1 MKLAPPSLAALAKQ
15 LTLALS
21 TLFAAA
27 ISAQGPAPR
36 LAAPIDNSA
45 RTVLAGSRSPRAH
58 AENDAGL
65 VPQSMKIQG
74 ISINFSRS
82 AAQQAALDTLLAAQQ
97 DPTSPLY
104 HQWLTP
110 DAFAAQFGVAAS
122 DLQAVQNWLIAQG
135 FQVDGIARSLNRITF
150 TGTEAQVESAFG
162 TQLHY
167 YTSGTEKHFAPA
179 SDVSLPAS
187 LAGIVQSVGNLSDFR
202 PHSHLRR
209 SASPAFT
216 SGQSGSHFLTPKDVA
231 TIYDINPA
239 YAAGYTGTG
248 QSIAIVGQSA
258 VILSDIVNFKT
269 AAGVSSLAPIPVLYP
284 GSGASTVFAGDESE
298 SDLDLEYSGTIAPGA
313 TVYFVYTGSST
324 NYGAFDALVYAV
336 INDIAPIIS
345 SSYGECEP
353 NLGAANYAYYNQ
365 YLQQAAVQGQTVI
378 AAAGDDGSTDCY
390 GVTGTPAATQ
400 IALAVDFPGSSA
412 YVTSVGGTEISASNN
427 TTTSST
433 YWSSNGSTDVLSSAL
448 SYIPELAWN
457 DDAVSAVSA
466 APGLSSGG
474 GGTSLLTPRPSWQAG
489 TIGGVAF
496 PAGTM
501 RLVPDVSLMASPAEP
516 SYLYCSSD
524 SGGDGGIQG
533 SCSNGFR
540 DGNNTNLTS
549 AGGTSFAAPIFAG
562 MMALIN
568 QATKSSGQGAL
579 GPILYPLAANATTY
593 AAAFHDIVVGNNACT
608 NSPAALSCAS
618 SGLTNYVTT
627 TGYDEA
633 TGLGSVDLFKL
644 LSAWPVPSATTSSL
658 RSTSVALSAS
668 TAAPK
673 AAAADAIT
681 ITVTPGTGSSAA
693 TPTGTVSLV
702 ITDTTSTTTATTN
715 AVYTTAATNAS
726 VTLAGGVASYSFVGS
741 TNGQY
746 SVVAK
751 YSGDGTYAPS
761 TSTLLLQVGQTGS
774 FNLSVPSTTVT
785 NGSTATSTVTVTP
798 INGYVG
804 TVSFSVTASPTIAN
818 ACYALGTAAVN
829 GTAAATATLSIYTS
843 QTTCTATPTATT
855 LFQNGVKRQFASA
868 SGVARTQTPA
878 SHPMPFVLSFA
889 GLLTIG
895 IAGRRS
901 KKIRSLV
908 AVLLL
913 AVLGFGLS
921 ACSGA
926 STAPANTV
934 TPTTNV
940 AKGPYTIVVH
950 GTDTVTNTTTNYA
963 SFTLTVQ

>member
-1 MKLAPPSLAALAKQ
+1 MKLVPRSLTALTKP

-21 TLFAAA
+21 TLLAAVA
-27 ISAQGPAPR
+27 SAQGPAPR
-36 LAAPIDNSA
+36 ITAPVDSAA
-45 RTVLAGSRSPRAH
+45 RTVLTGSRSPHAH

-82 AAQQAALDTLLAAQQ
+82 VAQQAALDTLLTAQQ
-97 DPTSPLY
+97 DRTSPLY

-122 DLQAVQNWLIAQG
+122 DLQAVQNWLTSQG
-135 FQVDGIARSLNRITF
+135 FQVDSVARSLNRITF
-150 TGTEAQVESAFG
+150 TGTEAQVEAAFG

-167 YTSGTEKHFAPA
+167 FTSGTEKHFAPA
-179 SDVSLPAS
+179 SDLSLPAS
-187 LAGIVQSVGNLSDFR
+187 LAGVVQSVGNLSDFR

-209 SASPAFT
+209 SVSPAFT
-216 SGQSGSHFLTPKDVA
+216 SGQSGNHFLTPKDVA
-231 TIYDINPA
+231 TVYDINPA
-239 YAAGYTGTG
+239 YAAGYTGIG

-258 VILSDIVNFKT
+258 VILSDIVNFKS
-269 AAGVSSLAPIPVLYP
+269 AAGISSPAPIPVLYP
-284 GSGASTVFAGDESE
+284 GTGVSTVYTGDESE

-353 NLGAANYAYYNQ
+353 NFGSANYAYYNQ
-365 YLQQAAVQGQTVI
+365 YLQQAAAQGQTVV
-378 AAAGDDGSTDCY
+378 AASGDEGSTDCY
-390 GVTGTPAATQ
+390 GETGTPTATQ

-427 TTTSST
+427 TSTSTT

-457 DDAVSAVSA
+457 DDSTAQ
-466 APGLSSGG
+466 LSSGG
-474 GGTSLLTPRPSWQAG
+474 GGASVLTARPTWQSG

-496 PAGTM
+496 PAGTF
-501 RLVPDVSLMASPAEP
+501 RLVPDVALMASPAEP
-516 SYLYCSSD
+516 GYLYCSSD
-524 SGGDGGIQG
+524 SQSTGIQG
-533 SCSNGFR
+533 SCSNNFR
-540 DGNNTNLTS
+540 DGNNTNLTV

-562 MMALIN
+562 MLALIN
-568 QATKSSGQGAL
+568 QATKSTGQGAL
-579 GPILYPLAANATTY
+579 GPILYPLASSTTTY
-593 AAAFHDIVVGNNACT
+593 SAAFHDVTVGNNACDT
-608 NSPAALSCAS
+608 SPATLSCAS
-618 SGLTNYVTT
+618 SGLTSFSAV

-633 TGLGSVDLFKL
+633 TGLGSVDLYKL
-644 LSAWPVPSATTSSL
+644 LTAWPVPSATTSSL
-658 RSTSVALSAS
+658 QSSTVALSAATVS
-668 TAAPK
+668 PH
-673 AAAADAIT
+673 AAAADTIT
-681 ITVTPGTGSSAA
+681 INVVGSAGTSTVA
-693 TPTGTVSLV
+693 PTGTVSLV

-715 AVYTTAATNAS
+715 AVYTTATINAS
-726 VTLAGGVASYSFVGS
+726 TTLAGGTALYSFVGS
-741 TNGQY
+741 AAGQY
-746 SVVAK
+746 AVVAK

-761 TSTLLLQVGQTGS
+761 TSTLLLQVGAAGG
-774 FNLSVPSTTVT
+774 FNLSVPNTTVT

-798 INGYVG
+798 VSGYVG
-804 TVSFSVTASPTIAN
+804 SVAFTVTASPTIAN
-818 ACYALGTAAVN
+818 ACYTLGNATVN
-829 GTAAATATLSIYTS
+829 GTAAVTATLSIYTS
-843 QTTCTATPTATT
+843 QTTCTATPTAIT
-855 LFQNGVKRQFASA
+855 LFQKGVSG
-868 SGVARTQTPA
+868 GVARAEAPG
-878 SHPMPFVLSFA
+878 SHPVPFALSFA
-889 GLLTIG
+889 GLLAIG
-895 IAGRRS
+895 VAGRRS

-926 STAPANTV
+926 STAPASTV

-940 AKGPYTIVVH
+940 TKGPYTIVVH